1 MTIHESDIK
10 LVATQVM
17 DDVPEGGG
25 APTSTVIEDGK
36 SNAIFKDISEP
47 DRAIGDVSIMKVAAT
62 IQTLNTDTALGGS
75 VILSRPPVDPNVSAT
90 LFYTGDFFDRRAS
103 IQNRIESYLSP
114 GEEFSGFLLSNHV
127 QGQRSIQIFQRPGA
141 TPPDVGGTLQISG
154 GGNID
159 YARVTDVTVQQ
170 RTYSYSTG
178 GGFVDYD
185 AQVCIC
191 DLADGL
197 KHDYSGTA
205 ANRLFERTQT
215 AAVIDR
221 MLVADAARYYGVAKL
236 AANITAGD
244 LSALVDTIFAQ
255 LVPSAQTE
263 IPIVDTSAAG
273 SATALVP
280 SGAGSLSI
288 ATSAAFA
295 ANGVI
300 YVGNPFLPGTLSVTT
315 TAGTITD
322 DGGKL
327 KLGATTIG
335 TATYAAGTLAFASD
349 APTIAGS
356 KTISFQP
363 AGAPLEL
370 ADSASIVVTD
380 ASRALNYIMTILPP
394 PSPGTVRV
402 SYRSNAN
409 WYELYDDGAGRL
421 RGADSTVG
429 SGSVDYATG
438 TVAATLGALPDVG
451 GEVIVQHGA
460 KVNYKDRSGTLANA
474 PSVILDLAN
483 QGAEAGAVSVAWND
497 GTARLAGDN
506 GSGVLTGDATGP
518 VAYASGTITLKPN
531 VLPASAVP
539 FTVTYNHG
547 DLETKTFN
555 APAREVNGSVSV
567 NLGKTNIAPKSVALS
582 WNLVL
587 QSTGGVPANQWVPQN
602 FAATKSVTDDGAGT
616 LRDALGVAFGT
627 VDYATGIANF
637 FPEVISTVAVPQW
650 AVNQQGV
657 LGTVLSPNLPGLYR
671 NTLTGYSY
679 AALATTLPFDAS
691 AVVTANFRMVGS
703 SNSAT
708 EVFEQPRLSIA
719 LLPTFRE
726 TAVPG
731 SVNFTLG
738 GKTFFDRAGSI
749 YSDLDPTTGAG
760 TLAGS
765 FDYATCTASLTTW
778 PASGSTD
785 VMVNSLLTTL
795 DGQPVEYVVFRT
807 PVAPVR
813 TGSLQLLATRLNGG
827 TVNVTADASGTIVG
841 PDVLGTFD
849 YSTGVAKVRFGSW
862 VVAAGNEGEI
872 WYRADAVGTDGKIWK
887 PAPVFASTIR
897 YNAVAFTYL
906 PLDASLLGL
915 DPVRLP
921 QDGRVQIFRKGGL
934 VVIGNTKRMGA
945 AVVSAGQTL
954 NVGRE
959 RLSSLRVIGSDG
971 LTIVGGYTRNLDAGT
986 VTFND
991 VTGYAQP
998 VEVEHRIEDML
1009 GVSDVQNNGRLAFTR
1024 RITHDYAA
1032 GESYVSSALMT
1043 GDLKARVSTFFDQQ
1057 TWTGLWADE
1066 LIGNPADAGYNDIDF
1081 PLLVTNKGAVTE
1093 RWRMQFTSTTTYNL
1107 IGEHLG
1113 QIVTGQSINVDCEP
1127 MNTAAGAPYV
1137 SIRAAGFGNGWGNGQ
1152 LIRFNTVAAT
1162 VPFVVI
1168 RTVQMGAETVLD
1180 DSFELLVR
1188 IGVDRP

>member
-1 MTIHESDIK
+1 MAILESDIK

-25 APTSTVIEDGK
+25 APTSTVILDGA

-75 VILSRPPVDPNVSAT
+75 IILSKPPTDPNVSAT
-90 LFYTGDFFDRRAS
+90 LFYTGDFFDRRAA
-103 IQNRIESYLSP
+103 IQNRIESYSAP

-127 QGQRSIQIFQRPGA
+127 QGQRSIQVFQRPGA
-141 TPPDVGGTLQISG
+141 KPPDIGGTLQISG

-159 YARVTDVTVQQ
+159 YVRVTDVTVET
-170 RTYSYSTG
+170 RTYSYSSG
-178 GGFVDYD
+178 GSFVDYQ
-185 AQVCIC
+185 AQVSVCG
-191 DLADGL
+191 LADGL
-197 KHDYSGTA
+197 DHDYTGTA
-205 ANRLFERTQT
+205 ANRLFERTLT
-215 AAVIDR
+215 AALINR

-236 AANITAGD
+236 ANPITTGD

-280 SGAGSLSI
+280 SGGGALAI

-295 ANGVI
+295 ANAVI
-300 YVGNPFLPGTLSVTT
+300 YLGNPFLPGTLSIST

-335 TATYAAGTLAFASD
+335 TVTYTAGTLALASD
-349 APTIAGS
+349 AATITGS
-356 KTISFQP
+356 KTISFKP

-394 PSPGTVRV
+394 PAPGTVRV

-429 SGSVDYATG
+429 TGTTDYATG
-438 TVAATLGALPDVG
+438 TTAVTLGALPDVG
-451 GEVIVQHGA
+451 SEIIIQYGA
-460 KVNYKDRSGTLANA
+460 KVTYKDRSGTLTNA

-483 QGAEAGAVSVAWND
+483 QGAQAGAVAVTWND
-497 GTARLAGDN
+497 GTARTASDN
-506 GSGVLTGDATGP
+506 GSGSLTGDGTGP
-518 VAYASGTITLKPN
+518 VSYASGTVTLKPN
-531 VLPASAVP
+531 ALPASAVP
-539 FTVTYNHG
+539 FTVTYDHG
-547 DLETKTFN
+547 DPETKTFA

-567 NLGKTNIAPKSVALS
+567 NLGKTNIAPKSVALG

-587 QSTGGVPANQWVPQN
+587 ESTGGVPANQWVPQN
-602 FAATKSVTDDGAGT
+602 FAANKTVTDDGVGNLRDSLGVSFGT
-616 LRDALGVAFGT
+616 LN
-627 VDYATGIANF
+627 YSTGIANF

-650 AVNQQGV
+650 AVNQLGV
-657 LGTVLSPNLPGLYR
+657 LGTALSPNLPGLYR

-679 AALATTLPFDAS
+679 VALATTLPLDAS
-691 AVVTANFRMVGS
+691 ALVTANFRVVGS
-703 SNSAT
+703 STSST
-708 EVFEQPRLSIA
+708 EVFNTPRLSIA

-726 TAVPG
+726 TGVPG
-731 SVNFTLG
+731 SVNFSLG
-738 GKTFFDRAGSI
+738 GKTYFDRAGSI
-749 YSDLDPTTGAG
+749 YTDLDPTTGAG
-760 TLAGS
+760 TLAGTY
-765 FDYATCTASLTTW
+765 DYATNTASLSVW
-778 PASGSTD
+778 PAAGSTS
-785 VMVNSLLTTL
+785 VVVNSLLTTL

-813 TGSLQLLATRLNGG
+813 TGSLQLLATKLNGG
-827 TVNVTADASGTIVG
+827 TVNVTADSSGNIGGV
-841 PDVLGTFD
+841 DVLGTFD
-849 YSTGVAKVRFGSW
+849 YATGVGKVRFGNW
-862 VVAAGNEGEI
+862 VTAAGNESAI

-906 PLDASLLGL
+906 PLDAALLGL

-921 QDGRVQIFRKGGL
+921 QDGRVPIFHKGGL
-934 VVIGNTKRMGA
+934 VVIGNEKTTSPA
-945 AVVSAGQTL
+945 TVSNGQTID
-954 NVGRE
+954 VGRV
-959 RLSSLRVIGSDG
+959 RLSRMTLVGSDG
-971 LTIVGGYTRNLDAGT
+971 ATITGGYTANRDAGT
-986 VTFND
+986 MSFTD
-991 VTGYAQP
+991 VSGYAQP
-998 VEVEHRIEDML
+998 VRIKHRIEDML

-1024 RITHDYAA
+1024 RVTHDYTA
-1032 GESYVSSALMT
+1032 GDSYVSSALMT
-1043 GDLKARVSTFFDQQ
+1043 NDLKARVSVMFDQQ
-1057 TWTGLWADE
+1057 TWTGLWADT
-1066 LIGNPADAGYNDIDF
+1066 LTGAASDANYNDIDF

-1113 QIVTGQSINVDCEP
+1113 QIVTGQNINADCAP
-1127 MNTAAGAPYV
+1127 VNSAAGAPYV
-1137 SIRAAGFGNGWGNGQ
+1137 TIRAIGFGNGWGNGQ
-1152 LIRFNTVAAT
+1152 VIRFNTVGAT
-1162 VPFVVI
+1162 FPFDVI